1 MEPPSQHWITV
12 QLTLLANQACI
23 YRELQMKDEMNL
35 RLGNM
40 ACSLI
45 MASSLLDHGE
55 WINFYFTIQAL
66 SENSVAAAA

>member
-1 MEPPSQHWITV
+1 MEPPSHHWTTL

-23 YRELQMKDEMNL
+23 YRELHMHDEMNL

-45 MASSLLDHGE
+45 MASSLLDRE
-55 WINFYFTIQAL
+55 DWMNFYFTIQAL
-66 SENSVAAAA
+66 SDKTVAAAA